1 MLPAGNAPPGA
12 SEPASE
18 LLFQYLLQHL
28 LIQTQ
33 IGHQFLQPLIFIL
46 QLPQTPQFRHAQ
58 TSKFLL
64 PVVKGGLINAH
75 LSADFPDAGAGFGL
89 FQRKHNLFFGITGLF
104 QVISLSVSRKK
115 DRRLQFR
122 LVLFSGGDQSKDAI
136 ERQERNGVRAAYVH
150 KAENLEAIIEMMRW
164 WSDYLDVCREGYI
177 APYIYARQHQFT

>member
-1 MLPAGNAPPGA
+1 MLPAGNAPLGA

-58 TSKFLL
+58 TGKFLL
-64 PVVKGGLINAH
+64 PVVKGGLRNAH
-75 LSADFPDAGAGFGL
+75 LYADFPDAGAGFGL
-89 FQRKHNLFFGITGLF
+89 FQRKRNLFFGIKVF
-104 QVISLSVSRKK
+104 FMVISLSVSRKK

-122 LVLFSGGDQSKDAI
+122 LALLSGGGQND
-136 ERQERNGVRAAYVH
+136 GVVDIPPASYCSVIHAGVYSY
-150 KAENLEAIIEMMRW
+150 NLTIIF
-164 WSDYLDVCREGYI
+164 
-177 APYIYARQHQFT
+177 P

>member
-64 PVVKGGLINAH
+64 PVVKCGLRNAH

-89 FQRKHNLFFGITGLF
+89 FQRKRNLFFGITGLF
-104 QVISLSVSRKK
+104 HGNKPLCEQEERSETSVQTGTVFRGRSL
-115 DRRLQFR
+115 
-122 LVLFSGGDQSKDAI
+122 GGTT
-136 ERQERNGVRAAYVH
+136 E
-150 KAENLEAIIEMMRW
+150 
-164 WSDYLDVCREGYI
+164 
-177 APYIYARQHQFT
+177 